1 MAYNFKNLAD
11 VELLSAMPETANVL
25 VEVDG
30 ATKRAPKEAK
40 VDVSAELV
48 AKEALTEVPE
58 GAEVLGVING
68 EIKRIPGAGL
78 GGSSSEER
86 IPLIVYTISGNDS
99 YLFDKNGNSYDLPTI
114 ANAFMNRELFY
125 YSGKENDVPSPIV
138 GFEISTNITF
148 KTGSGKTL
156 LTTVSSAYNESD
168 WLAYISETYG
178 EL

>member
-11 VELLSAMPETANVL
+11 VELLSTMPETANVL

-78 GGSSSEER
+78 GESSSEER

-99 YLFDKNGNSYDLPTI
+99 YLFDKNGNPYDLPTI

-125 YSGKENDVPSPIV
+125 YSGGEYDAPSPIV
-138 GFEISTNITF
+138 GFDISGPIAF
-148 KTGSGKTL
+148 KTGSGKKL
-156 LTTVSSAYNESD
+156 LTTDSSAYHISD
-168 WLAYISETYG
+168 WMAYISETYG